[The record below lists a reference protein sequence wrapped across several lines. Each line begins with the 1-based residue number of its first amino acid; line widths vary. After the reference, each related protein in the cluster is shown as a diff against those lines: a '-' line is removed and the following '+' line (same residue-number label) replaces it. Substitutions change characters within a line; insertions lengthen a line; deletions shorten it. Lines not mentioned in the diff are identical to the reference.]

1 MRGEKVN
8 SKHDAQLLRLLTRP
22 HQYLQFSQSSGAFHA
37 KILPVER
44 GSWKRGEQGLMLHG
58 GEASLMG
65 VLGRVLRRCN
75 IFKPHALLMSW
86 LQLMLVVVLVL
97 LRLPRLRYQYRLQL
111 RAVPCATWVSR
122 TTI

>member
-1 MRGEKVN
+1 MMLNYSAFWQGLINICNFHEAAVRFTPKYFRWKEGVGRGE
-8 SKHDAQLLRLLTRP
+8 
-22 HQYLQFSQSSGAFHA
+22 
-37 KILPVER
+37 R
-44 GSWKRGEQGLMLHG
+44 GDLMGHG

-65 VLGRVLRRCN
+65 VLGRVLRWCN

-86 LQLMLVVVLVL
+86 LQLLLVVVLVL